1 MKRKDTSKLL
11 DNALDI
17 LIYLQKNGLRGIREI
32 SNDLNISKS
41 SVQRIINTLYERH
54 FIVQDED
61 TGKYQLGLRFLELG
75 MVALEKIDSKKRAYV
90 HVKKLAD
97 KTRETVQLVAL
108 DGEYLMYVE
117 SIESSFSLGVF
128 SRKGIRKPIYYG
140 AAGQVLL
147 AYMDRDFINNVLN
160 KKTLEKFSSNT
171 ITNPQKLIGRLDEI
185 RKQGYLILYDDPIDD
200 IVSIAAPIK
209 NYKGEVIL
217 SVACGIPSVRF
228 EEATKDKLVADVL
241 ECAKNISIEYGM
253 PIV

>member
-75 MVALEKIDSKKRAYV
+75 MVALEKLTVKRAYV

-108 DGEYLMYVE
+108 TV
-117 SIESSFSLGVF
+117 IF
-128 SRKGIRKPIYYG
+128 
-140 AAGQVLL
+140 
-147 AYMDRDFINNVLN
+147 NV
-160 KKTLEKFSSNT
+160 
-171 ITNPQKLIGRLDEI
+171 
-185 RKQGYLILYDDPIDD
+185 
-200 IVSIAAPIK
+200 
-209 NYKGEVIL
+209 
-217 SVACGIPSVRF
+217 CG
-228 EEATKDKLVADVL
+228 K
-241 ECAKNISIEYGM
+241 Y
-253 PIV
+253 